1 MATLHIKP
9 TSPAQAVSVSQGT
22 GDTVNIV
29 SSPAAAAELSIAV
42 GVQGPEG
49 PPGSG
54 LLGPTGPQ
62 GPTGP
67 KGDIG
72 LTGSQGP
79 VGTGVGAITFSNN
92 VNNFTVDDSN
102 SIVRFLAGAGTSLS
116 VSDSNKSITI
126 TNTMVGHQHVS
137 SDITNFNESV
147 DDRVADLLQEG
158 NNISLSYQ
166 DPDDNTLTIAVTGLT
181 IGTDVQA
188 FNSNL
193 QDIANL
199 TTTSGQL
206 LYTNDNS
213 DFELITLSNT
223 TKEFLNDVSTAEQRT
238 TLGLGTIS
246 TYNSGEYA
254 STNRGNTFVGEQS
267 FSDGVINRF
276 SASINSQTS
285 ETYQI
290 VQEDNGKTITF
301 DYDLSSVSVSMDS
314 TINAGFNC
322 LIVQLGSGQVRMNS
336 SVNNRYNH
344 TKLVGQYSI
353 ATLVKITESPSLV
366 ILSGDTTDANSGP

>member
-1 MATLHIKP
+1 MATLNISP
-9 TSPAQAVSVSQGT
+9 TSPAQAVSVSQGA

-29 SSPAAAAELSIAV
+29 SSPASTTSLSIAV

-54 LLGPTGPQ
+54 LPGPTGPQ
-62 GPTGP
+62 GLTGP
-67 KGDIG
+67 QGDIGPSGARG
-72 LTGSQGP
+72 LTGS
-79 VGTGVGAITFSNN
+79 GVGSITFGDNTDT
-92 VNNFTVDDSN
+92 FLVDDSN
-102 SIVRFLAGAGTSLS
+102 SAVNFLAGAGTALS
-116 VSDSNKSITI
+116 VNDSNNSITI
-126 TNTMVGHQHVS
+126 TNTLVGHQHMS
-137 SDITNFNESV
+137 SDITNFNEAV
-147 DDRVADLLQEG
+147 DDEVAGLLLEG
-158 NNISLSYQ
+158 NNISLAYQ
-166 DPDDNTLTIAVTGLT
+166 DADDNTLTVSVTGLT
-181 IGTDVQA
+181 IGTDIQA
-188 FNSNL
+188 FNTNL
-193 QDIANL
+193 QDISNL
-199 TTTSGQL
+199 TPISGQL

-223 TKEFLNDVSTAEQRT
+223 TKEFLNDVTAAEQRT

-254 STNRGNTFVGEQS
+254 STTRGNSFVGTQS
-267 FSDGVINRF
+267 FGDGVINRF

-285 ETYQI
+285 GTYQI

-301 DYDLSSVSVSMDS
+301 DYDLGPVSLSMDN

-322 LIVQLGSGQVRMNS
+322 LIVQLGSGQVRMS
-336 SVNNRYNH
+336 GSVQNRYNH

>member
-1 MATLHIKP
+1 M
-9 TSPAQAVSVSQGT
+9 
-22 GDTVNIV
+22 
-29 SSPAAAAELSIAV
+29 
-42 GVQGPEG
+42 
-49 PPGSG
+49 
-54 LLGPTGPQ
+54 
-62 GPTGP
+62 
-67 KGDIG
+67 
-72 LTGSQGP
+72 
-79 VGTGVGAITFSNN
+79 
-92 VNNFTVDDSN
+92 
-102 SIVRFLAGAGTSLS
+102 
-116 VSDSNKSITI
+116 
-126 TNTMVGHQHVS
+126 S

-158 NNISLSYQ
+158 NNISLNYQ
-166 DPDDNTLTIAVTGLT
+166 DPDDNTLTVSVTGLT
-181 IGTDVQA
+181 IGTDVQG

-206 LYTNDNS
+206 LYTNDDS

-223 TKEFLNDVSTAEQRT
+223 TKEFLNDTSAEEQRT

-254 STNRGNTFVGEQS
+254 STTRGNSFVGTQS
-267 FSDGVINRF
+267 FGDGVINRF

-285 ETYQI
+285 ATYQI

-301 DYDLSSVSVSMDS
+301 DYDLGSVSVSMDS

-322 LIVQLGSGQVRMNS
+322 LIVQLGSGQVRMS
-336 SVNNRYNH
+336 GSVQNRYNH